1 VLPGVVAL
9 GCSYEGANPA
19 YMSINV
25 LPQIN
30 LALVRDYLIRKNAEW
45 EHADPTY
52 EEMFPDEA

>member
-1 VLPGVVAL
+1 
-9 GCSYEGANPA
+9 
-19 YMSINV
+19 MSINV